1 MSAQR
6 KGRPEGRRTSGQGR
20 GFGARFLG
28 AVARVSAGTWL
39 AVAVVAMVLSLGAS
53 LLQHVKMDQDSFT
66 MASVQTNIGMLTQDV
81 QDEQTAL
88 NKEEYSLPQKAEQMG
103 MVLATNSITINLAK
117 PLGTPINTGYTN
129 VLLPN
134 QT

>member
-6 KGRPEGRRTSGQGR
+6 KGRPGGRRPSGRGR

-53 LLQHVKMDQDSFT
+53 LLLHVKMDQDSFT

-117 PLGTPINTGYTN
+117 PLGTPINPGYTN

-134 QT
+134 QA

>member
-20 GFGARFLG
+20 GFGTRFLG

-53 LLQHVKMDQDSFT
+53 LLLHVKMDQDSFT
-66 MASVQTNIGMLTQDV
+66 MAFVQTNIGMLTQDV
-81 QDEQTAL
+81 QDEQTTL

-117 PLGTPINTGYTN
+117 PLGTPINPGYTN